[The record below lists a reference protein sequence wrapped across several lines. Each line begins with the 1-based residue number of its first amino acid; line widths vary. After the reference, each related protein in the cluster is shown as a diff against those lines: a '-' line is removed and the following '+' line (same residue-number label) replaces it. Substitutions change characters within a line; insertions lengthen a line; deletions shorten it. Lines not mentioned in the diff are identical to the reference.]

1 MPRARF
7 LSGSLS
13 LACLVAGLVGSRPA
27 RAVDL
32 PKVAGTEP
40 RLDVTETSIVA
51 QHFNARTSEGEDPAE
66 NGYGTWLNR
75 LNIALRW
82 KRLTLGTRLDSSLY
96 WLRPEDRSDLD
107 PTQRANIVRDGA
119 SRYRDGIYPAK
130 LWLTYQSPN
139 LEVTAGD
146 AYVQFG
152 RGLVLS
158 MRKID
163 ELGVDNTVRG
173 GKVTWNEDPFSVTLV
188 AGLANPNR
196 VDEVSGRALFL
207 PRPLPGDAAGA
218 QPLFGSDR
226 IVGAQI
232 EAGRGLPVVL
242 STHVA
247 RITRCAPFR
256 YDASG
261 RVIDGTFDAPFGS
274 CDAND
279 TRTWLASLP
288 TGGGAALNASE
299 ILNAGQGIE
308 IPTLWGHGKIYVEG
322 AVQRRYHDDSP
333 NDPTANGNALY
344 GAASANYGPVTHTLE
359 VKSYRNFYAA
369 PGGVDISR
377 AVALN
382 NILYSTPPTAEL
394 ITQDA
399 ELGFFN
405 VCVDGGRL
413 RTDVRTSDSFLFY
426 GTSAYFYTRSEIT
439 GGGCSEYGDT
449 LTSNKNPDAVHNDVF
464 DGLGGFEWRF
474 DSDRSHFFASAG
486 ARDDTKRTG
495 DFYYNEFHAE
505 YAFTK
510 HVKGPVSFELTGRH
524 RLRKE
529 ENQNLRGPDG
539 GVLKEEPWREGEHY
553 TALKIAPKWVLSQGI
568 EYTSKLGL
576 PTYYFNGSV
585 LYKFTGE
592 SNIRALVG
600 QQRGGLK
607 CVSGVCKVF
616 PPFEGARVELTL
628 RF

>member
-1 MPRARF
+1 LVLACVGLGAASVVCPRA
-7 LSGSLS
+7 
-13 LACLVAGLVGSRPA
+13 AH
-27 RAVDL
+27 AVDL
-32 PKVAGTEP
+32 PKVGDAAP
-40 RLDVTETSIVA
+40 VLDLTETSIVA
-51 QHFNARTSEGEDPAE
+51 QHFHARTTEGEDPTE
-66 NGYGTWLNR
+66 HGYGTWLNR
-75 LNIALRW
+75 LNVALHW

-96 WLRPEDRSDLD
+96 WLRPEDASDLD
-107 PTQRANIVRDGA
+107 PAQRDNIVRDGA

-130 LWLTYQSPN
+130 LFLKYQSPT

-146 AYVQFG
+146 SYVQFG

-196 VDEVSGRALFL
+196 VDEASGRALFV
-207 PRPLPGDAAGA
+207 PRPLPTDTSGP

-247 RITRCAPFR
+247 RVTRCAPFK
-256 YDASG
+256 YDANG
-261 RVIDGTFDAPFGS
+261 RIIDGTFDAPIGS
-274 CDAND
+274 CEPND

-288 TGGGAALNASE
+288 TSSAALNASE
-299 ILNAGQGIE
+299 VLNAGQGIE
-308 IPTLWGHGKIYVEG
+308 IPSLWGHGKIYVEG
-322 AVQRRYHDDSP
+322 AVQRRYHDEAP

-344 GAASANYGPVTHTLE
+344 AAASANYGPVTHTLE
-359 VKSYRNFYAA
+359 VKSYRNFHATSSA
-369 PGGVDISR
+369 VDTTR
-377 AVALN
+377 ATELN

-399 ELGFFN
+399 EGGNFN
-405 VCVDGGRL
+405 LCVDGGRL
-413 RTDVRTSDSFLFY
+413 RTDIRTSDSFLFY
-426 GTSAYFYTRSEIT
+426 GTGAYFYTRSEMT
-439 GGGCSEYGDT
+439 GGGCTEYGDT
-449 LTSNKNPDAVHNDVF
+449 QTSNKNPDAVHNDVF

-495 DFYYNEFHAE
+495 EFYYNELHAE

-510 HVKGPVSFELTGRH
+510 HIKGPFSFELTGRH

-529 ENQNLRGPDG
+529 ENQNLRGDPNN
-539 GVLKEEPWREGEHY
+539 LSEEPWREGEHY
-553 TALKIAPKWVLSQGI
+553 TALKIAPKWVITQGI
-568 EYTSKLGL
+568 EYTSKIGL